1 MYGPLHFQIVSN
13 TILKFVIVIYEQVF
27 PGLPGPRPSID
38 LEENIFVRPSIPER
52 TVPPAEAEAPP
63 AEAEAPRTRTFFPE
77 TWQFVVNQ
85 TK

>member
-1 MYGPLHFQIVSN
+1 M
-13 TILKFVIVIYEQVF
+13 KFVIVIYEQGPF
-27 PGLPGPRPSID
+27 PGFPGPYIVDPFFALPS
-38 LEENIFVRPSIPER
+38 VPEG

-77 TWQFVVNQ
+77 TWQFVVKQ